1 MTTTAV
7 QPLDLLPADETDDQ
21 PIQELIAP
29 MPPWLSNVE
38 QPVRDEYCHRLVDYH
53 ASAEALESH
62 LEQVLPSFEDFIRE
76 TVAARVKEDQRIDLD
91 PDTVFVDLPVSVW
104 RDYRIDP
111 QFARVTNYQAPW
123 VASSDREQLS
133 LSELARRNFAADDE
147 QMARR
152 LDFVQI
158 HNAPALTGAWL
169 HAIIPQLDV
178 TQRYRNRLRQV
189 FRVDP
194 AIPEQ
199 ERREAE
205 RLLQPY
211 ARKIELEAFCERAR
225 RRLSEEGY
233 QLLRLAA
240 QARCTAETDAVDLEM
255 NWLQFR
261 PGTAVSGE
269 HDSHTLA
276 GLCMIRHQHSGHT
289 VIYLPDAPADVP
301 IIEASDPL
309 LARSRLIQ
317 HLLGKPAL
325 VNYLAERTLDPQRVA
340 SHANYINQA
349 LARGFDGF
357 IQFVPALDLQIA
369 AQQLHAR
376 AWMLERM
383 TRISARSRFDIQTER
398 NWQESEA
405 CLGYLKAWLS
415 LLPGIGTLVSVQDGW
430 LGGHDAAKAFG
441 EGRLNDG
448 MLALGGTALSVL
460 DVVFS
465 VVPGATGIF
474 VLARMVRRGA
484 RLRAASSGLRRHV
497 VKPFDG
503 YEVPTSLST
512 AVPQTG
518 RDLGTRL
525 KDGQLWIERE
535 GRVYGVYRRNGEQ
548 TLRLRKT
555 PLHGYEPPV
564 RFENGAWVYHC
575 DVGLKG
581 GVRSTIAETLI
592 AKAHDDP
599 AFTHRQARELLD
611 RYEFPADQQRR
622 LELDLAVHYQKHKVI
637 PHWAEAYRRTER
649 LPAPQPGPPLK
660 RKDPP
665 SPAAQGLTSGQ
676 PGLSAVPAMPTGVE
690 HWQRWGRPL
699 DEATA
704 LQQIEVQPPV
714 FRLPGEPASAG
725 FVRIDGSR
733 YDILPCGA
741 SRHPSI
747 VFLKNPAPLEDGFS
761 GLNQMIR
768 RDRFDQP
775 SMASCQNGRWT
786 VHGPLFRLPIQDLVE
801 EARPGLTSASY
812 RILAEKIFD
821 AADQAHTGLTATRLI
836 NIKATLNAWKKGQ
849 HAPLPRLND
858 PLLMLEG
865 SRMTATDTVIPRLWI
880 SYGPSLR
887 DFTRLDFL
895 VRELSLTRLLE
906 TLSGGAQLG
915 VSAKTA
921 MRDFMSALLNHAGYR
936 LVSANEAVLKV
947 RSVVLFQ
954 RPGQEQLYLLKTR
967 LTSAAQV
974 ELHRPDV
981 NSAIPLSNRW
991 IDEWA
996 AAWPRDNTLKTLVE
1010 ARDQGR
1016 LVKLVGG
1023 VRTGS
1028 RMDSGPQVFV
1038 QRVVTDG

>member
-1 MTTTAV
+1 MTTIAV
-7 QPLDLLPADETDDQ
+7 QPLDLLPADEADDQ
-21 PIQELIAP
+21 PLQELIAP

-38 QPVRDEYCHRLVDYH
+38 QPVRDEYCRRLIDYH

-76 TVAARVKEDQRIDLD
+76 TVAARLKEDLRIDLD
-91 PDTVFVDLPVSVW
+91 PDTAFVDLPASVW

-111 QFARVTNYQAPW
+111 QFARVTHYQAPW
-123 VASSDREQLS
+123 VASSEREQMS

-158 HNAPALTGAWL
+158 HDAPALTGVWL
-169 HAIIPQLDV
+169 HAVIPQLDV

-194 AIPEQ
+194 AVTEQ
-199 ERREAE
+199 DRHEVE

-225 RRLSEEGY
+225 KRLSEEGY
-233 QLLRLAA
+233 QLLQLAA

-255 NWLQFR
+255 NWLQFK

-301 IIEASDPL
+301 IIEANDPL

-317 HLLGKPAL
+317 HLLSKPAL

-340 SHANYINQA
+340 SHGSYINQA

-376 AWMLERM
+376 ALMHQRM
-383 TRISARSRFDIQTER
+383 TRVSARSRFDIQTER
-398 NWQESEA
+398 NWERSEA

-415 LLPGIGTLVSVQDGW
+415 LLPGIGTLLSVQDGW
-430 LGGHDAAKAFG
+430 LSGHEAAKSLG

-474 VLARMVRRGA
+474 VLARMARRGA
-484 RLRAASSGLRRHV
+484 RLRAASSGLRQHV
-497 VKPFDG
+497 LKPFDG

-535 GRVYGVYRRNGEQ
+535 GRAYAVYRRNGEQ

-555 PLHGYEPPV
+555 PLQSYEPPV

-592 AKAHDDP
+592 ARAHDDP

-637 PHWAEAYRRTER
+637 PHWAEAYRRVEP
-649 LPAPQPGPPLK
+649 LPAPQPGTTLK

-665 SPAAQGLTSGQ
+665 SPAAQGLSSGQ
-676 PGLSAVPAMPTGVE
+676 PGPSTLSAVPPGVE
-690 HWQRWGRPL
+690 HWKRWGRPL

-714 FRLPGEPASAG
+714 LRLLGEPGSAG

-733 YDILPCGA
+733 YDILPRGA
-741 SRHPSI
+741 SQHPSI
-747 VFLKNPAPLEDGFS
+747 VFLKNPAPLEDGYS
-761 GLNQMIR
+761 GLNQVIR
-768 RDRFDQP
+768 RDRFEQP
-775 SMASCQNGRWT
+775 CMASYQNGQWT
-786 VHGPLFRLPIQDLVE
+786 VHGPLFRLPIRDLLE
-801 EARPGLTSASY
+801 EARPGLTPASY

-821 AADQAHTGLTATRLI
+821 AADQTHTGLTATRLI

-849 HAPLPRLND
+849 RAPLPGLDD

-865 SRMTATDTVIPRLWI
+865 SRMTSTDTVMPRLWI
-880 SYGPSLR
+880 SYGPSSR
-887 DFTRLDFL
+887 ECTRLDFL
-895 VRELSLTRLLE
+895 VTEPSLARLLE
-906 TLSGGAQLG
+906 TVSGGMQSG
-915 VSAKTA
+915 MSAKSA
-921 MRDFMSALLNHAGYR
+921 MREFMSALLNHAGYQ
-936 LVSANEAVLKV
+936 LISANEAVLKV
-947 RSVVLFQ
+947 RSILLFR

-967 LTSAAQV
+967 LTSAPQL
-974 ELHRPDV
+974 EFRRTDV
-981 NSAIPLSNRW
+981 ASAIAFSNRW

-996 AAWPRDNTLKTLVE
+996 AAWPRDTALKTLVE

-1023 VRTGS
+1023 VRIGG
-1028 RMDSGPQVFV
+1028 RLGSGPQVFV
-1038 QRVVTDG
+1038 QRLVTDD